1 LSREKRDITEI
12 ASPSTKVVAMKSTA
26 PTSTIF
32 SRSFEKLFTGVA
44 LTFALGLVVQGLVN
58 PIAHSSEVP
67 ASRSLYSTRI
77 ASVPSTAAKQPLQD
91 GTYLY
96 GQSSKAEQV
105 GMAYLVFEVNRN
117 KVVGAFYM
125 PQSSFDCFHGNLKN
139 NELALT
145 IVNSYERTSYPYE
158 VALKTEAA
166 SASEVNPTVP
176 TGLEGYQ
183 PLNRLSDNDQ
193 RILST
198 CRANFAAHL

>member
-1 LSREKRDITEI
+1 
-12 ASPSTKVVAMKSTA
+12 MKSTA
-26 PTSTIF
+26 PTSIGF
-32 SRSFEKLFTGVA
+32 SRSFEKLFTGAA
-44 LTFALGLVVQGLVN
+44 LTFALSLVAQGFVSS
-58 PIAHSSEVP
+58 IAHSSEVP
-67 ASRSLYSTRI
+67 AMRLIQHSRLSS
-77 ASVPSTAAKQPLQD
+77 APSTSAKQPLQD

-96 GQSSKAEQV
+96 GQSSKADQV
-105 GMAYLVFEVNRN
+105 GAVYLVFEVNKN

-158 VALKTEAA
+158 VALKTEAT
-166 SASEVNPTVP
+166 SASEVSPVVP

-183 PLNRLSDNDQ
+183 PLNRLSNNDQ

-198 CRANFAAHL
+198 CKANFAAHL